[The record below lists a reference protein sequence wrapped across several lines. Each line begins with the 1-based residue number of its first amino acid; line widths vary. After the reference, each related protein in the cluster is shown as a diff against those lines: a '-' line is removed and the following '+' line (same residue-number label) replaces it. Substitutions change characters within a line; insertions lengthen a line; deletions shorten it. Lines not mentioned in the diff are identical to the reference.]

1 MKAQRQL
8 VEMLPAKQKM
18 LDFGTLSI
26 WQQLSA
32 AQRQDCKSAITE
44 LIFQAAQIKLGECHH
59 PKPEEQQ

>member
-1 MKAQRQL
+1 MNAQRQL

-18 LDFGTLSI
+18 LDFGTPSI

-32 AQRQDCKSAITE
+32 AQRQDCKSAIAE
-44 LIFQAAQIKLGECHH
+44 LIFKVTQIEIEECH